1 MLMRKMAARPP
12 AAPFGRS
19 LLLLIM
25 MRQLNMSTRVAGLIA
40 GMLLVLGPTLTWGL
54 STTPSNPGFG
64 DTVYSQ
70 AQLDAAIA
78 SAKVAGRQEAAIECI
93 ANPKNCGCAAD
104 MGINPCGVTLSAVL
118 SSAKYG
124 ETEPND
130 HIVAADAM
138 VQGVKYWGQSRDL
151 LDWDWFY
158 VTTQEPN
165 QRLTISFTVPDRVIE
180 DMTRVS
186 QGWLVAVR
194 DAAGNTYA
202 QFDTRFALDD
212 LSTINTNESK
222 DINYPVFLGH
232 VGTYY
237 ITVVPSIQ
245 DSCETG
251 CGAASILYWPYN
263 LAVVLD
269 YSNMEGTAPDV
280 NFHDVEIEPNN
291 DKQHAN
297 PLASGVTMYGL
308 MRQTE
313 NYDPNAIN
321 TGVSTGSNG
330 ASFDQTDVDYFY
342 YDSAGNEQILLSWC
356 GLEACKA
363 VDDPEALIDW
373 FVEVT
378 DSADTPLV
386 SFNTDKSQTIHFG
399 LASPGRYYVKST
411 FHHNT
416 DAQCV
421 EKSTT
426 ELVCTGTS
434 NVCQVATCTE
444 MSDPGTCGGQGVVG
458 NYCCT
463 WAKGTGCS
471 TPTAS
476 TTLGD
481 CTTTTLETTT
491 GAPSPAPKWCKTCEG
506 VDYKCLR
513 YAATTDTNALNVE
526 YNFTWWGTKL
536 YPWTYGTDAYDAYL
550 ERPSWY
556 QDR

>member
-1 MLMRKMAARPP
+1 
-12 AAPFGRS
+12 
-19 LLLLIM
+19 
-25 MRQLNMSTRVAGLIA
+25 MSTRVAGLIA

-313 NYDPNAIN
+313 NDNEIT
-321 TGVSTGSNG
+321 TGTSGSSYN
-330 ASFDQTDVDYFY
+330 QTDKDYFY

-378 DSADTPLV
+378 DSAGTPLV

-399 LASPGRYYVKST
+399 LASPGRYYVMST

-421 EKSTT
+421 ERSTT

-434 NVCQVATCTE
+434 NVCQVATCTTT
-444 MSDPGTCGGQGVVG
+444 DPTPINPDSGDEATA
-458 NYCCT
+458 CT
-463 WAKGTGCS
+463 WANSSNCGVPG
-471 TPTAS
+471 AG
-476 TTLGD
+476 TTLG
-481 CTTTTLETTT
+481 E
-491 GAPSPAPKWCKTCEG
+491 CKTPTTSGATGDTRWCQTCSGIE
-506 VDYKCLR
+506 YKCLR